1 MGKSLRKRKTTNE
14 GRSSMPR
21 VLVITD
27 DAEREILLDELVNP
41 EHLGSGHSAEQL
53 VERLAWS
60 IEDATQAEAQ
70 GRTRSHA
77 SPRSARARARS
88 K

>member
-1 MGKSLRKRKTTNE
+1 
-14 GRSSMPR
+14 MPR

-27 DAEREILLDELVNP
+27 DAKRQVLLDELVIP
-41 EHLGSGHSAEQL
+41 EHLGSGDSAEQL

-60 IEDATQAEAQ
+60 IEDATRAEAH
-70 GRTRSHA
+70 GSTDSHT
-77 SPRSARARARS
+77 SPRSPRARARS